1 MNDSQI
7 VTEHPHWMSR
17 RRWLLLGAGVVA
29 LLLITWLLS
38 PGRSRT
44 LAASH
49 SAAPGIAV
57 DVATATRADVPV
69 YFEGLGTV
77 QAFYTVKIT
86 ARVDGEL
93 QKVAFV
99 EGETMKRGDLLAQ
112 IDPRPYQAALDQALA
127 TRAKDDAQLTNAKQ
141 DRK

>member
-1 MNDSQI
+1 MNDGQL
-7 VTEHPHWMSR
+7 VTERARWMSG
-17 RRWLLLGAGVVA
+17 RRWLLLGAGVLV
-29 LLLITWLLS
+29 LLMIAWLLS
-38 PGRSRT
+38 FGRSRT
-44 LAASH
+44 LAAAH
-49 SAAPGIAV
+49 GAASGIAI